1 MTYINYI
8 KMGINIKNLS
18 FSFET
23 EYIVENLNF
32 DVSNGTIGL
41 IKGESGSGK
50 SSLLNVVA
58 GLKRPDCGTIVC
70 NDLILND
77 KNTFLAP
84 ENRNIGYVFQDFA
97 LFPHINAMKNITYA
111 LDKKFLFTEFITSS
125 LNLNEHLHKM
135 PHELS
140 GGQQQRVAIARAI
153 APGPNLL
160 FLDEPTSA
168 LDPEMTGEVLDLI
181 AELKE
186 GGQDIILTTH
196 EMGFAREVAD
206 ELIFLD
212 EGKILETGDPK
223 LLLSK
228 GEKNSRLDQ
237 FLSRVMR
244 Y

>member
-1 MTYINYI
+1 
-8 KMGINIKNLS
+8 MGINIKNLS

-23 EYIVENLNF
+23 ESIVENLNF

-50 SSLLNVVA
+50 SSLLHVVA

-70 NDLILND
+70 TDLILND

-140 GGQQQRVAIARAI
+140 GGQQQRVAIARALTMMPKMLI
-153 APGPNLL
+153 
-160 FLDEPTSA
+160 LDEPFSNLDKKNTSDA
-168 LDPEMTGEVLDLI
+168 QKIISKFVKEWNIPCLLVTHDEI
-181 AELKE
+181 ELQKLPVEKE
-186 GGQDIILTTH
+186 IIIT
-196 EMGFAREVAD
+196 
-206 ELIFLD
+206 
-212 EGKILETGDPK
+212 
-223 LLLSK
+223 
-228 GEKNSRLDQ
+228 
-237 FLSRVMR
+237 
-244 Y
+244 